1 MSFEMRNVDYPVAS
15 EQNSESCGTTTQKK
29 RKASTGPESPRK
41 RQRCARGPAQLASE
55 AAPAKRGKRKAS
67 TERGTPE
74 KKLKCEPSHTNSSE
88 AIRGANWTEQ
98 DNAEKLLASETPGS
112 TNRERACDPSPDC
125 STPSASIPDSGSA
138 FLPFTQ
144 DRARFEATY
153 KELHKLGEGGFGSVY
168 AGLMMDSFPVAIKH
182 IAKEDVEYEEMVFNG
197 KTYKIPLEVLLM
209 QKVGGEPLSVGTSP
223 AISMLDYFELEEE
236 VLLIM
241 ERPVPCESLYSYL
254 ENNGGPLDVHVA
266 KNIMKQLVD
275 AAIMMHNKG
284 VFHRDLKTENLLLET
299 GSSDLRV
306 RIIDFGCGCWVQEE
320 PQCVFSGMTSGLCSS
335 FSHCSDD
342 FDFSLNLFLILPFC
356 LCIAGT
362 SAYAPPEFFTRGT
375 YEAIPTTV
383 WQLGALLYEML
394 YGVHQFRTTRFVRKK
409 RPFNKVLHKDCRNFL
424 KQCLTRSPQHRA
436 TLEQIQQHPW
446 LQDQTQV
453 TP

>member
-1 MSFEMRNVDYPVAS
+1 
-15 EQNSESCGTTTQKK
+15 
-29 RKASTGPESPRK
+29 
-41 RQRCARGPAQLASE
+41 
-55 AAPAKRGKRKAS
+55 
-67 TERGTPE
+67 
-74 KKLKCEPSHTNSSE
+74 
-88 AIRGANWTEQ
+88 
-98 DNAEKLLASETPGS
+98 
-112 TNRERACDPSPDC
+112 
-125 STPSASIPDSGSA
+125 
-138 FLPFTQ
+138 
-144 DRARFEATY
+144 
-153 KELHKLGEGGFGSVY
+153 
-168 AGLMMDSFPVAIKH
+168 
-182 IAKEDVEYEEMVFNG
+182 
-197 KTYKIPLEVLLM
+197 
-209 QKVGGEPLSVGTSP
+209 
-223 AISMLDYFELEEE
+223 MLDYFELEKE

-320 PQCVFSGMTSGLCSS
+320 PQCVFSG
-335 FSHCSDD
+335 
-342 FDFSLNLFLILPFC
+342 
-356 LCIAGT
+356 T

-409 RPFNKVLHKDCRNFL
+409 RP
-424 KQCLTRSPQHRA
+424 LTKSY
-436 TLEQIQQHPW
+436 TKELVEK
-446 LQDQTQV
+446 
-453 TP
+453 

>member
-15 EQNSESCGTTTQKK
+15 ELNSESCGTTTQKK

-241 ERPVPCESLYSYL
+241 ERPVPCESLHSYL

-320 PQCVFSGMTSGLCSS
+320 PQCVFS
-335 FSHCSDD
+335 
-342 FDFSLNLFLILPFC
+342 
-356 LCIAGT
+356 GT

>member
-15 EQNSESCGTTTQKK
+15 ELNSESCGTTTQKK

-320 PQCVFSGMTSGLCSS
+320 PQCVFSG
-335 FSHCSDD
+335 
-342 FDFSLNLFLILPFC
+342 
-356 LCIAGT
+356 T

>member
-1 MSFEMRNVDYPVAS
+1 
-15 EQNSESCGTTTQKK
+15 
-29 RKASTGPESPRK
+29 
-41 RQRCARGPAQLASE
+41 
-55 AAPAKRGKRKAS
+55 
-67 TERGTPE
+67 
-74 KKLKCEPSHTNSSE
+74 
-88 AIRGANWTEQ
+88 
-98 DNAEKLLASETPGS
+98 
-112 TNRERACDPSPDC
+112 
-125 STPSASIPDSGSA
+125 
-138 FLPFTQ
+138 
-144 DRARFEATY
+144 
-153 KELHKLGEGGFGSVY
+153 
-168 AGLMMDSFPVAIKH
+168 
-182 IAKEDVEYEEMVFNG
+182 
-197 KTYKIPLEVLLM
+197 
-209 QKVGGEPLSVGTSP
+209 
-223 AISMLDYFELEEE
+223 
-236 VLLIM
+236 
-241 ERPVPCESLYSYL
+241 
-254 ENNGGPLDVHVA
+254 
-266 KNIMKQLVD
+266 MKQLVD

-320 PQCVFSGMTSGLCSS
+320 PQCVFS
-335 FSHCSDD
+335 
-342 FDFSLNLFLILPFC
+342 
-356 LCIAGT
+356 GT